1 MSRRPERVAE
11 AVRDELS
18 DIIRRRV
25 KDPRVG
31 FASVTSARVSRDL
44 RQVRVFVSVLGDDSE
59 KENTLS
65 ALVSATGFIRSEL
78 GRRLS
83 LRHVPELIFE
93 LDDSIEHGQHIN
105 RLLREISEDQ

>member
-18 DIIRRRV
+18 EIIQRRV

-31 FASVTSARVSRDL
+31 FATVMSAQVTRDL
-44 RQVRVFVSVLGDDSE
+44 RQVRVFVSVLGGDKE
-59 KENTLS
+59 KEGTLS
-65 ALVSATGFIRSEL
+65 ALASANGFIRSEL

-93 LDDSIEHGQHIN
+93 LDESIEHGQHIN
-105 RLLREISEDQ
+105 RLLREISEDE